1 MQTSRPRDFSDD
13 LMKPL
18 DRYSIFRFSAL
29 TEDHLMQ
36 LCQPLF
42 IGVEALLDVRTPT
55 FERLFAILATVLNFG
70 QHLSDAASLYTSVH
84 GPVLDRL
91 AKFVTSVMAWLSY
104 SLFAQIAGSVLQDGF
119 IFADEEATSV
129 VVAQT
134 RAAVENCAA
143 FGLPEQLVQVIVVE
157 TCKQCDARIFNVII
171 ETSDIFTNEKIT
183 QMLHNIRMLQGAF
196 NCVSRNFQI
205 AFPCLL
211 DMILKTQALWSAVGR
226 IPGTPLMRSII
237 ERCVPEITLPRGVTL
252 DDIGQKCPRFQLKVD
267 EPSFSFAFTFEW
279 LWLQYRGHA
288 PGIA

>member
-1 MQTSRPRDFSDD
+1 M
-13 LMKPL
+13 
-18 DRYSIFRFSAL
+18 
-29 TEDHLMQ
+29 
-36 LCQPLF
+36 
-42 IGVEALLDVRTPT
+42 PT
-55 FERLFAILATVLNFG
+55 FTQQFAILATVLNFG
-70 QHLSDAASLYTSVH
+70 QHLSDAASLYTSAH

-91 AKFVTSVMAWLSY
+91 AKFVTSVMEWLS
-104 SLFAQIAGSVLQDGF
+104 SFLFAQIAGSVLQDGF

-143 FGLPEQLVQVIVVE
+143 FRLPEQLVQVIVVE

-171 ETSDIFTNEKIT
+171 EASDIFTNEKIT

-211 DMILKTQALWSAVGR
+211 DMILKAQALWSAVGR
-226 IPGTPLMRSII
+226 IPRTALMRSII
-237 ERCVPEITLPRGVTL
+237 ERCVPEIKLPAGMTL
-252 DDIGQKCPRFQLKVD
+252 DDIGEKSPRHELKVD
-267 EPSFSFAFTFEW
+267 EPSFGFAFTFEW
-279 LWLQYRGHA
+279 LWLQYPGHA